1 MEFRVSTWNCFG
13 MGQGFDAIA
22 ANRAP
27 LAPRLRDHDVIT
39 VCASPD
45 VMCIQEILSRDAQD
59 FFDGLGEHGLSSS
72 FRDHNKMLFRPVSM
86 RGSGLGIG
94 SRRALAKTSLSRF
107 EGPSVGWDR
116 LARKGTLY
124 SQINLDHD
132 LELDVLNVHLQAGYD
147 PAAIAVRARQLVSVR
162 MLISAFGSVDRPFVV
177 CGDFNIDG
185 LGEARAADEY
195 GRLGAALEG
204 FVDVGAPED
213 LPTYHPHPEGNTIA
227 HWQEPDGFTQ
237 RVDYVFFRRATGPAA
252 RFEYRRLA
260 RFFDSPLT
268 RTPPLKS
275 RSGEGMHVFASDHYG
290 LTATFWH

>member
-1 MEFRVSTWNCFG
+1 

-27 LAPRLRDHDVIT
+27 QAPRLLDQDVIT
-39 VCASPD
+39 ACASPD
-45 VMCIQEILSRDAQD
+45 VICIQEILSRDAQV
-59 FFDGLGEHGLSSS
+59 FFDVLGEHGLSSS
-72 FRDHNKMLFRPVSM
+72 FRDHNKMSLQPVSM

-107 EGPSVGWDR
+107 DGPSVGWDR

-124 SQINLDHD
+124 TQIKLDAD

-147 PAAIAVRARQLVSVR
+147 AGAIAVRARQLVAVR
-162 MLISAFGSVDRPFVV
+162 ALISAFAAAERPFIV

-185 LGEARAADEY
+185 LSEVRANEEY
-195 GRLGAALEG
+195 GRLEAALEG

-213 LPTYHPHPEGNTIA
+213 LPTFHPHPEGNTLA
-227 HWQEPDGFTQ
+227 HWFEPDGPAQ
-237 RVDYVFFRRATGPAA
+237 RVDYVFFRRAIGPAA
-252 RFEYRRLA
+252 RFQYRRLA

-268 RTPPLKS
+268 RTPKIKA
-275 RSGEGMHVFASDHYG
+275 RNGEGTHAFASDHYG
-290 LTATFWH
+290 LTATFEH